1 MYRFLIFATLLTLTF
16 PETTP
21 RCGQFL
27 GMRDGYIEDFQLQSS
42 SEDPE
47 YPARKGRP
55 GNDGWCPTEDHAGD
69 LFFHVGTVKL
79 V

>member
-1 MYRFLIFATLLTLTF
+1 
-16 PETTP
+16 
-21 RCGQFL
+21 
-27 GMRDGYIEDFQLQSS
+27 MRDGYIEDFQLQSS

-69 LFFHVGTVKL
+69 LFFHVSTVNLSKTASL
-79 V
+79 KKTNKWFSRQIIA